1 MGKTVTRKPRR
12 QKTGKANTGL
22 VRNASRRSGEARRTR
37 TAASPERAPAHTP
50 DEEAHDEEEIHVEA
64 AEAAEPAGPTGE
76 PTDAAA
82 PDLHESADAH
92 DAPDLHDLAELEEE
106 HPHVAPVR
114 AAKEASKVKTDS
126 EDHLSTYFR
135 DLAVH
140 DLLGP
145 EQEREIAQG
154 IEDQEILT
162 WERVLARAEA
172 VPYICSLLEGKTE
185 QPIHYKKLLKCAE
198 VVCETAKA
206 KQKPQQKKL
215 EQAAREV
222 AEQLRPQDVDRILI
236 DAVIR
241 ELRRISSIAARGGA
255 DHVPGAAPLPFAV
268 GADFDAYLA
277 SIQDAYAGSS
287 QLREEFV
294 RANLRLVVTMARRY
308 DRGGMPLSD
317 LIQEGNL
324 GLMHAVSRFDYRRGL
339 RFSTYACWWIRHA
352 IGRALADKAR
362 AVRIP
367 VHMLEAQQQ
376 LEKVRQQLIGEL
388 GRQPT
393 PQELAKAARVP
404 LAKLNQMHRY
414 LMGQPMSLDR
424 PVHEDDD
431 RAFGEML
438 ADPHTEE
445 LSPADA
451 MTTEALTKQVSK
463 LLRDLSPIEAD
474 VLRQRFG
481 LVDDEERT
489 FREIGDQYRLS
500 RERIRQI
507 QNSALD
513 KLKKALVREHPG
525 LLDV

>member
-1 MGKTVTRKPRR
+1 MGMSVTRKPRR
-12 QKTGKANTGL
+12 TSGTKNGKAPAGHARATE
-22 VRNASRRSGEARRTR
+22 RRTSGEHRTR
-37 TAASPERAPAHTP
+37 SAGSPERAAAPAEEPEHER
-50 DEEAHDEEEIHVEA
+50 DETAKDSAAPEA
-64 AEAAEPAGPTGE
+64 A
-76 PTDAAA
+76 
-82 PDLHESADAH
+82 DLT
-92 DAPDLHDLAELEEE
+92 DLAHLAEEVE
-106 HPHVAPVR
+106 VVTPTPTR
-114 AAKEASKVKTDS
+114 PEKEASKTKTDS

-162 WERVLARAEA
+162 WERVLARADVVELVA
-172 VPYICSLLEGKTE
+172 SLIDGK
-185 QPIHYKKLLKCAE
+185 
-198 VVCETAKA
+198 VETPVNTRRVAKA
-206 KQKPQQKKL
+206 AEPLIGVRSRGKGKPDPATVRLQKKL
-215 EQAAREV
+215 AAAAREV

-236 DAVIR
+236 DHVIR
-241 ELRRISSIAARGGA
+241 ELRRISSIATRGVEN
-255 DHVPGAAPLPFAV
+255 VPGATSLPFEV
-268 GADFDAYLA
+268 GPDFEAYLA
-277 SIQDAYAGSS
+277 SIQDAYQGSS
-287 QLREEFV
+287 ELREEFV

-376 LEKVRQQLIGEL
+376 LEKVRQHLIGEL

-438 ADPHTEE
+438 ADPHTEDR
-445 LSPADA
+445 SPADS
-451 MTTEALTKQVSK
+451 MTNEALAKEVTK

-481 LVDDEERT
+481 LMDDEERT

-513 KLKKALVREHPG
+513 KLKKALCREHPG
-525 LLDV
+525 LLEH

>member
-1 MGKTVTRKPRR
+1 MGKTVIRKPRR
-12 QKTGKANTGL
+12 SNGATTLRASGKAPQ
-22 VRNASRRSGEARRTR
+22 APARRSR
-37 TAASPERAPAHTP
+37 AAAKSERAPAHTP
-50 DEEAHDEEEIHVEA
+50 AEEPAEEIEEEKAPA
-64 AEAAEPAGPTGE
+64 AEAAEPAEAADLTDLADMEDEVEAE
-76 PTDAAA
+76 PTPAVTRA
-82 PDLHESADAH
+82 EKE
-92 DAPDLHDLAELEEE
+92 LA
-106 HPHVAPVR
+106 
-114 AAKEASKVKTDS
+114 KVKTDS

-162 WERVLARAEA
+162 WERVLARADV
-172 VPYICSLLEGKTE
+172 VPHVVALLETRTE
-185 QPIHYKKLLKCAE
+185 NPVNYKKLLKCAE
-198 VVCETAKA
+198 AVAEAPKS
-206 KQKPQQKKL
+206 KQKPLQKKL

-222 AEQLRPQDVDRILI
+222 AEALRPQDVDRILI
-236 DAVIR
+236 DAVMR
-241 ELRRISSIAARGGA
+241 DLRRIASVAARGGA
-255 DHVPGAAPLPFAV
+255 DQVPGAQPAPFDV
-268 GADFDAYLA
+268 TADFDGYLS

-445 LSPADA
+445 LSPADQ